1 MTATEA
7 PPITVRSCA
16 DLIASVPYLLG
27 FHPTESIV
35 VIAIVGDRVRFVAR
49 GDLPAAVPPSQIAR
63 RLASLLFRDPVDAIA
78 IIGYG
83 PSTAVTPIAEA
94 VCDALRPTDVT
105 VVDVL
110 RVDEGRYWS
119 YVCANPSCCPPEG
132 KLFDLT
138 TTCVGAAA
146 VYAGRVALPDRES
159 VATSIAPVAGA
170 ARAAMTEATARADT
184 RLTALVDAARA
195 AGEIGSTRLRSM
207 APRMVAA
214 AVHANTRVAKA
225 LRAAGDEAVDEAV
238 ARYRVGRTLSDDE
251 VAWLSVLLVHLP
263 ARDHAWEHTTDDEWH
278 VDLWSDVVRRVDPPL
293 AAAPASLLA
302 FAAWRAG
309 YGALATIAV
318 ERALA
323 VDPDYALARMIDEIL
338 EQCLPPSI
346 MVDAAEQ
353 PHLAPP
359 RRDQRRR
366 RRWIGPHVGPGH
378 DQAS

>member
-27 FHPTESIV
+27 FHPSESIV
-35 VIAIVGDRVRFVAR
+35 VIAIVGDRVRFVVR
-49 GDLPAAVPPSQIAR
+49 GELPGAVSPDRIAR
-63 RLASLLFRDPVDAIA
+63 RLLSLLLRDSIDAVA

-83 PSTAVTPIAEA
+83 PSTLVTPVAEA
-94 VCDALRPTDVT
+94 VCVALRSTDVT
-105 VVDVL
+105 TVDVL
-110 RVDEGRYWS
+110 RVDSGRYWS

-132 KLFDLT
+132 MPFDLA

-146 VYAGRVALPDRES
+146 VYAGRVALPDRDA
-159 VATSIAPVAGA
+159 VATLVAPITGA
-170 ARAAMTEATARADT
+170 ARVAMTDATARADT

-195 AGEIGSTRLRSM
+195 AADTGSVRLRSM
-207 APRMVAA
+207 AHTAA
-214 AVHANTRVAKA
+214 GAVHANARVAKT
-225 LRAAGDEAVDEAV
+225 LRAAGDAAVDDAV
-238 ARYRVGRTLSDDE
+238 DRYRAGRTLTDDE

-263 ARDHAWEHTTDDEWH
+263 VRDHAWEHTTDDDWH

-302 FAAWRAG
+302 FAAWRVG
-309 YGALATIAV
+309 HGALATIAV

-338 EQCLPPSI
+338 DQCLPPSI

-353 PHLAPP
+353 PHQAPP
-359 RRDQRRR
+359 QRDARRR
-366 RRWIGPHVGPGH
+366 RRWIAPHVGL

>member
-1 MTATEA
+1 MTATEP

-27 FHPTESIV
+27 FHPSDSIV
-35 VIAIVGDRVRFVAR
+35 VIAIAGDRVRFVVR
-49 GDLPAAVPPSQIAR
+49 GDLPGAISPTQAAR
-63 RLASLLFRDPVDAIA
+63 RLVALMLRDSIHAIA
-78 IIGYG
+78 LIGYG
-83 PSTAVTPIAEA
+83 PSTAVTPVAEA
-94 VCDALRPTDVT
+94 LCEALRATDITT
-105 VVDVL
+105 VDML
-110 RVDEGRYWS
+110 RVDKGRYWS
-119 YVCANPSCCPPEG
+119 YVCSNPSCCPPEG
-132 KLFDLT
+132 TPFDLT

-146 VYAGRVALPDRES
+146 VYAGRVALPGREA
-159 VATSIAPVAGA
+159 VAALVSPVTGE
-170 ARAAMTEATARADT
+170 ARAAMTEATARADA
-184 RLTALVDAARA
+184 RLTAFVDAARA
-195 AGEIGSTRLRSM
+195 RADTGSARLRSM
-207 APRMVAA
+207 GPHTAA
-214 AVHANTRVAKA
+214 AVHANARVAKA
-225 LRAAGDEAVDEAV
+225 LRAAGEDAVDEAV
-238 ARYRVGRTLSDDE
+238 ARYRTGRTLTDDE

-263 ARDHAWEHTTDDEWH
+263 VRDHAWEHTTNDDWH
-278 VDLWSDVVRRVDPPL
+278 IDLWSDVVRRVDPPL

-309 YGALATIAV
+309 LGALATIAV

-353 PHLAPP
+353 PHRAPT

-366 RRWIGPHVGPGH
+366 RRWVAPHIGL